1 MNLIYYSVLINCK
14 CKSAKRCLHLKKEKT
29 LLGAFAC
36 RCETSRRIVE
46 SSSGVSSPVAVTCR
60 IGRYWQCKQCRHFTA
75 ACKDWILCPRGYSGY
90 WHGSQQITQPS
101 LVMCVYWYWH
111 YLMQNIVTMA
121 ASVSS
126 PDWPIVCLLIML
138 VAGGSWHRHN
148 GAVCVT
154 AWHGRDANCGNII
167 YSGHTLYRLQTPS
180 HWTPLLKLIIWGRA
194 VSLPLTLSSLLVTIM
209 SITIVRY
216 LEVMQRLG
224 TRPRSLTTAMA
235 MQWNANFIINIW
247 NLGHSAH
254 SLLPRRQQ
262 KLHRK

>member
-1 MNLIYYSVLINCK
+1 MCANYLECFLLYWMVRYVLK
-14 CKSAKRCLHLKKEKT
+14 QRWSGF
-29 LLGAFAC
+29 LL
-36 RCETSRRIVE
+36 
-46 SSSGVSSPVAVTCR
+46 
-60 IGRYWQCKQCRHFTA
+60 YH
-75 ACKDWILCPRGYSGY
+75 
-90 WHGSQQITQPS
+90 
-101 LVMCVYWYWH
+101 WH
-111 YLMQNIVTMA
+111 YLMQNTVTMA

-167 YSGHTLYRLQTPS
+167 YSLHTLYRLQTPS

-194 VSLPLTLSSLLVTIM
+194 VSLPLTLSSLLVTLM

>member
-1 MNLIYYSVLINCK
+1 MPPLHSGLQGLNIVSPGILGILTRITTNNTAELGNVCVLVLAL
-14 CKSAKRCLHLKKEKT
+14 SHAKYCNNGCIRQQSWLTHC
-29 LLGAFAC
+29 
-36 RCETSRRIVE
+36 
-46 SSSGVSSPVAVTCR
+46 VSPHYPGPVAR
-60 IGRYWQCKQCRHFTA
+60 
-75 ACKDWILCPRGYSGY
+75 D
-90 WHGSQQITQPS
+90 
-101 LVMCVYWYWH
+101 
-111 YLMQNIVTMA
+111 IVTM
-121 ASVSS
+121 
-126 PDWPIVCLLIML
+126 W
-138 VAGGSWHRHN
+138 
-148 GAVCVT
+148 AVCVT

-194 VSLPLTLSSLLVTIM
+194 VSLPLTLSSLLVTLM

>member
-1 MNLIYYSVLINCK
+1 ML
-14 CKSAKRCLHLKKEKT
+14 AKRCLHLKKEKT

-101 LVMCVYWYWH
+101 MVMCVYWYWH

-167 YSGHTLYRLQTPS
+167 YTLHNTIQTADS
-180 HWTPLLKLIIWGRA
+180 VTLNTPAQINHLGQGG
-194 VSLPLTLSSLLVTIM
+194 VTTTNTQLSSCHPHV
-209 SITIVRY
+209 
-216 LEVMQRLG
+216 
-224 TRPRSLTTAMA
+224 
-235 MQWNANFIINIW
+235 NNNC
-247 NLGHSAH
+247 
-254 SLLPRRQQ
+254 
-262 KLHRK
+262 

>member
-1 MNLIYYSVLINCK
+1 M
-14 CKSAKRCLHLKKEKT
+14 
-29 LLGAFAC
+29 
-36 RCETSRRIVE
+36 
-46 SSSGVSSPVAVTCR
+46 
-60 IGRYWQCKQCRHFTA
+60 
-75 ACKDWILCPRGYSGY
+75 
-90 WHGSQQITQPS
+90 
-101 LVMCVYWYWH
+101 VMCVYWYWH

-167 YSGHTLYRLQTPS
+167 YSGHTLYTLQTPS

-194 VSLPLTLSSLLVTIM
+194 VSLPLTLSSLLVTLM